1 MDIRSPLIAHA
12 QAAEVIE
19 PGQRALNDPPMAAQ
33 AHAGVDALAG
43 DAHLDVATAQGPT
56 AARIVIALVGMEL
69 VRPLAPLTCRR
80 LYGRDDIEEVLEQH
94 RVMPLGTAQERGER
108 EASAVSHTMAL
119 RAGHPLGLAPI
130 RRIRAD
136 ELPPLVAG
144 ILALS
149 SAARLQSMRSA
160 SPSRSSSVW
169 CSRSQTPA
177 ACQSR
182 KRRQQVIPEPQPI
195 SGGNTSQGMPLL
207 STKMIPV
214 KTARSGTRG
223 RPPLG
228 LGGSGGNSGATRAHT
243 SSLMSGLA
251 I

>member
-1 MDIRSPLIAHA
+1 MDVGPALIMELGWPPPSLPR
-12 QAAEVIE
+12 QLLDGRDGIE
-19 PGQRALNDPPMAAQ
+19 QVLEDDRIVAVGPGQQRGKRD
-33 AHAGVDALAG
+33 AGSVD
-43 DAHLDVATAQGPT
+43 
-56 AARIVIALVGMEL
+56 
-69 VRPLAPLTCRR
+69 
-80 LYGRDDIEEVLEQH
+80 
-94 RVMPLGTAQERGER
+94 
-108 EASAVSHTMAL
+108 HTMAL
-119 RAGHPLGLAPI
+119 RAGHSLGLAPI